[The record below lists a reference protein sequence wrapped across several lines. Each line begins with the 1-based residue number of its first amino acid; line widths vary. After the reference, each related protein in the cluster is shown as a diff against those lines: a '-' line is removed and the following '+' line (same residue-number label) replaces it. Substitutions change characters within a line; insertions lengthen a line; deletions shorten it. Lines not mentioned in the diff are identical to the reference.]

1 MLWLALNLPFNYHP
15 IVSKEDFLSLFKR
28 RFPKPSQDPQVL
40 DCAEAF
46 HQIATLQWLKL
57 KSPGFEEL
65 RNAML
70 EVAAQVAVL
79 ELEGKGEGIDCG
91 AYAKGLYESFLFLSQ
106 ERKQLVSEPGFL
118 NIFRLRLGSKW
129 FEGTLSEE
137 AEYIVRRYYNFG
149 KRFVLYDFPISN
161 FENNVI
167 KASVILVRDA
177 IYGVQMKVMG
187 FIDRKT
193 RAYFKRI
200 EISLDNVYYASA
212 QKFGKSEQIMI
223 PDMYNEFDQDTAN
236 RKPKTEL
243 FLGMLEKTDGISGL
257 VKELASQR
265 VQSNRI
271 VRGVDEYCGA
281 SEKFVASEIITEWFF
296 RTMESLIF
304 DNFVT
309 RSYKKTKE
317 GAVVMYE
324 KGRNTRINM
333 NAVKEMIKFFAKTGL
348 IVLYENPKWFVIGI
362 NKFWFKEVP
371 EGVIRT
377 LVEGSGYIKKFSNV
391 KESKNK
397 AQELYSMAREKI
409 KQGKEIVRNMIFE
422 FEMSV
427 QERRKREFP
436 ILASGSIQ
444 N

>member
-1 MLWLALNLPFNYHP
+1 
-15 IVSKEDFLSLFKR
+15 
-28 RFPKPSQDPQVL
+28 
-40 DCAEAF
+40 
-46 HQIATLQWLKL
+46 
-57 KSPGFEEL
+57 
-65 RNAML
+65 ML

-91 AYAKGLYESFLFLSQ
+91 AYAKGLYESFIFLSQ

-118 NIFRLRLGSKW
+118 NIFRLKLGSKW

-167 KASVILVRDA
+167 KASVILVRDS
-177 IYGVQMKVMG
+177 IYRVQMKVMG

-193 RAYFKRI
+193 RSFFKRI
-200 EISLDNVYYASA
+200 ETSLDNVYYASK
-212 QKFGKSEQIMI
+212 QEFGKSNDQIML

-257 VKELASQR
+257 VKELASQK

-271 VRGVDEYCGA
+271 VRGVDEFCGA

-296 RTMESLIF
+296 RNMESLIF
-304 DNFVT
+304 DNFAT
-309 RSYKKTKE
+309 RSYKKAKE
-317 GAVVMYE
+317 GAIVMYE
-324 KGRNTRINM
+324 KSRNTRINVT
-333 NAVKEMIKFFAKTGL
+333 ALKEMIRFFAKTGL
-348 IVLYENPKWFVIGI
+348 IVFYENPKWLVIGI

-377 LVEGSGYIKKFSNV
+377 LVEGCGYVKKFSSF

-397 AQELYSMAREKI
+397 AQELYSIAREKI
-409 KQGKEIVRNMIFE
+409 KQGKEIVRNRIQE

-436 ILASGSIQ
+436 VLALGSIQ